1 MVEKRQ
7 HPLLALL
14 TNQLLYAVTSFIIVT
29 SMTGKWQQFFG
40 VFFLI
45 LYLSGLYS
53 YARRAGFSHQK
64 PYSTIKPHIKF
75 PTAYSLVALGYFII
89 PLGIAY
95 FAKNWI
101 VQLVV
106 IFWEAPFYFGN
117 VISASGEFRL
127 MPMAIFSSLIL
138 LFTYLGY
145 LAGVKQF
152 YFSPYLTK
160 LLYRPIEDTKQD
172 ETNK

>member
-1 MVEKRQ
+1 MVEKRK
-7 HPLLALL
+7 HPLWALF
-14 TNQLLYAVTSFIIVT
+14 TNQLIYAVISFMIVT
-29 SMTGKWQQFFG
+29 SMAGKWQQFFG
-40 VFFLI
+40 AFFFI
-45 LYLSGLYS
+45 LYLSGIYS
-53 YARRAGFSHQK
+53 YARRAGHSHQK
-64 PYSTIKPHIKF
+64 SYSTVKPHIKF
-75 PTAYSLVALGYFII
+75 PTAYSLAALLYLIV
-89 PLGIAY
+89 PLVIAY

-117 VISASGEFRL
+117 VISVSG
-127 MPMAIFSSLIL
+127 AINPISVVIFGVLIV

-152 YFSPYLTK
+152 YFTPYLNK
-160 LLYRPIEDTKQD
+160 LLYRPIEEQD